1 MINFPK
7 NRMSLHNILILTLVV
22 IAIISLA
29 VCHSLATQRQELFQN
44 QQQTGQSRLES
55 LHFLQ
60 NKLFNLSLA
69 LQLLDRVRSS
79 VEIDARV
86 SSLEQSGRDLSG
98 FLPGVVDAGFPGD
111 SPGAMTI
118 KPTPDAG
125 QELQAEI
132 IATQGLIKQFGP
144 IARALVH
151 AQDSGSVAAMHAAT
165 ADVQRYLRSVDSVFN
180 ALTNKLAGLYRQQSL
195 RLEQTSASAKSLN
208 ALVSHVELGIVVVT
222 MVLLLLLGWQRTS
235 RGRGS
240 LAQSSLEALASAQAL
255 ELTQVYDQLKVQAM
269 EHANALAELQAQG
282 EQARIKLRTSERHY
296 HRLMENISDVITIT
310 DAQGTIL
317 EISSAV
323 NRTLGMEPSALVGR
337 NIRELVCQEDLRDI
351 SIAELAQQYA
361 QTGPFEYRVSMA
373 NGSYRVLESSI
384 QQFKNDKEKVRYLFS
399 SRDIT
404 SRKHAEEELHKLKM
418 VVEQSPSSIVIT
430 DTAGRIEYVNPA
442 FVEITGYSISEA
454 LGHNPK
460 ILNSGLNPAG
470 IFAQLWDT
478 ISAGHIWQGEF
489 INRKKN
495 GEIYSENV
503 LVIPIRNFNGDITH
517 FVAVKENVTELKL
530 ARQQAEEANRAKSV
544 FLSHMSHELR
554 TPLNA
559 INGFSQLLLKSK
571 KHSLNDKQQGMV
583 GQIHNAGQH
592 LLQLINEVL
601 DLARIES
608 GQFSMSIEN
617 VEPSSLIEDCLALS
631 RPQAEKYD
639 VQLIYGGEQA
649 LPQLQADLT
658 RVKQVLLNLL
668 SNAIKYNRPGGRVE
682 IKTQPENDDYL
693 KFIINDTGIGI
704 PLEKQQDI
712 FTPFTRVLEN
722 PEMIEGTGIGM
733 TITKELVEAMNG
745 RIGFTSELGKG
756 SSFWFILPLA
766 KDSQPLDLATAAVVD
781 GDRPGFSQSV
791 SVVKRVLYIEDNI
804 VNAVFMEGV
813 FAELAAYELLV
824 ANSAATGLDLALREN
839 PDLIL
844 MDLNMAGMDG
854 FQAFKQLKTIRATQ
868 SIPVV
873 AISADAMEST
883 SRKAE
888 KAGFKG
894 FLTKPVDVDILR
906 KTVTDL
912 LEEVC

>member
-1 MINFPK
+1 MNNSPK
-7 NRMSLHNILILTLVV
+7 NRMSLHNILVLALVF
-22 IAIISLA
+22 IAIITQA
-29 VCHSLATQRQELFQN
+29 VCHSLATQRQELFQY
-44 QQQTGQSRLES
+44 QQQAGQSRLES
-55 LHFLQ
+55 LHSLQ
-60 NKLFNLSLA
+60 NKLLNLSLA
-69 LQLLDRVRSS
+69 LQSLDRVRSS

-86 SSLEQSGRDLSG
+86 SSLEKSGRELSG
-98 FLPGVVDAGFPGD
+98 LWDGVSGAGDF
-111 SPGAMTI
+111 PGAMT
-118 KPTPDAG
+118 TEQG
-125 QELQAEI
+125 SHTGRELQAEI
-132 IATQGLIKQFGP
+132 IATQGLIKQFEP
-144 IARALVH
+144 LASALVH
-151 AQDSGSVAAMHAAT
+151 AQDSGAVAAMHAAT
-165 ADVQRYLRSVDSVFN
+165 AEAQQYLRSVDSIFN
-180 ALTNKLAGLYRQQSL
+180 DLTSQLAGLYRQQSL

-208 ALVSHVELGIVVVT
+208 ALVSHVEIGIVVAT
-222 MVLLLLLGWQRTS
+222 MLLLLLLGWQRTPK
-235 RGRGS
+235 GRGFLS
-240 LAQSSLEALASAQAL
+240 QASLESLASAQAL
-255 ELTQVYDQLKVQAM
+255 ELTQVYDQLETQAR
-269 EHANALAELQAQG
+269 EHATVLEELQDQR
-282 EQARIKLRTSERHY
+282 EQARIKLRMSERHY
-296 HRLMENISDVITIT
+296 RRLMENISDVITIT

-323 NRTLGMEPSALVGR
+323 NRTLGMEPGTLVGR
-337 NIRELVCQEDLRDI
+337 NIRELVSQQDLRDI

-361 QTGPFEYRVSMA
+361 QTGPFEYRVPMD
-373 NGSYRVLESSI
+373 NGRYLVLESSI
-384 QQFKNDKEKVRYLFS
+384 QQFKNDTEEVRYLFS

-404 SRKHAEEELHKLKM
+404 LRKHAEEELHKLKM
-418 VVEQSPSSIVIT
+418 VVEQSPSSVVIT

-454 LGHNPK
+454 LGQNPR

-470 IFAQLWDT
+470 MFEQLWDT

-631 RPQAEKYD
+631 RPQAEQYD
-639 VQLIYGGEQA
+639 VQLIYGGEQV

-682 IKTQPENDDYL
+682 ITTQPENDDYL

-745 RIGFTSELGKG
+745 SIGFASEFGKG
-756 SSFWFILPLA
+756 SSFWFVLPVA
-766 KDSQPLDLATAAVVD
+766 KDGQQLEVASPAATD
-781 GDRPGFSQSV
+781 GGRPGFSQSG
-791 SVVKRVLYIEDNI
+791 SVAKRVLYVEDNI
-804 VNAVFMEGV
+804 VNAVFMEGL
-813 FAELAAYELLV
+813 FAEMSAYELLV
-824 ANSAATGLDLALREN
+824 ANCAATGLEIAVREK

-844 MDLNMAGMDG
+844 MDLNMAGMNG
-854 FQAFKQLKTIRATQ
+854 FEAFSQLKTTRATQ

-883 SRKAE
+883 SKKAE

-912 LEEVC
+912 LEAVC